1 MYHTSNLGIFAA
13 YVSRYADNN
22 GFVPRKGDKRKD
34 FNYINRPAG
43 AMPWGELVAKAEEAT
58 ALASQA
64 AREWAE
70 KNG

>member
-1 MYHTSNLGIFAA
+1 MYHISNLGIFAA
-13 YVSRYADNN
+13 YVRRYADNN
-22 GFVPRKGDKRKD
+22 GFVPRKGDKKKD
-34 FNYINRPAG
+34 FNYINRSCG
-43 AMPWGELVAKAEEAT
+43 SMPWEQVVEEAEEAT